1 MWRKKRKKT
10 MCKKILW
17 WSMLKE
23 VNEHMN
29 ISSPFQY
36 KFFLDFMIYLVLQ
49 EWQIRL
55 ILTYTTWKTNLLF
68 YFIFFYLKKLYWEK
82 NDLEKESLQTSTVEF
97 WKDREDKT
105 QRRRNQTPSTNWGR
119 LLRKKKAPTHLEC
132 LHHRTCISLEK

>member
-82 NDLEKESLQTSTVEF
+82 SDLEKESLQTSTVEF

-119 LLRKKKAPTHLEC
+119 LLRKKK
-132 LHHRTCISLEK
+132 SLYPPWMPSP

>member
-119 LLRKKKAPTHLEC
+119 LLRKKKSPYPPWMP
-132 LHHRTCISLEK
+132 SP

>member
-1 MWRKKRKKT
+1 M
-10 MCKKILW
+10 KI
-17 WSMLKE
+17 SMLKE

-68 YFIFFYLKKLYWEK
+68 YFIFFYLKKLY
-82 NDLEKESLQTSTVEF
+82 
-97 WKDREDKT
+97 
-105 QRRRNQTPSTNWGR
+105 
-119 LLRKKKAPTHLEC
+119 
-132 LHHRTCISLEK
+132 

>member
-119 LLRKKKAPTHLEC
+119 LLRKKK
-132 LHHRTCISLEK
+132 SLYPPWMPSP